1 MTFDK
6 EGSLSLGSMKNAGDI
21 QLTVGEV
28 GGMTKAG
35 FLQWIDLAGVSTGIL
50 KQPSNVEIYIYSP
63 DSACYLGRY
72 GTGTEK
78 SAGSVVEEQ
87 FRNVYVGML
96 LLIAVCAWLLPFFK
110 KLRREMGWMQRIPVE
125 GALARYF

>member
-1 MTFDK
+1 
-6 EGSLSLGSMKNAGDI
+6 MKNAVNI

-96 LLIAVCAWLLPFFK
+96 LLIAVCAWRFRSLKNCAGKWDGCSAFRWK
-110 KLRREMGWMQRIPVE
+110 AHWQRC
-125 GALARYF
+125 F

>member
-1 MTFDK
+1 MSYQIKDLDSGASFNSSAQSLSGYENAEAPFFPKMTFDK

-63 DSACYLGRY
+63 DSACPISLIFAAFFRGLMVR
-72 GTGTEK
+72 
-78 SAGSVVEEQ
+78 VV
-87 FRNVYVGML
+87 
-96 LLIAVCAWLLPFFK
+96 AK
-110 KLRREMGWMQRIPVE
+110 
-125 GALARYF
+125 

>member
-1 MTFDK
+1 
-6 EGSLSLGSMKNAGDI
+6 MKNAGDI

-78 SAGSVVEEQ
+78 SAGSVVEEK

-110 KLRREMGWMQRIPVE
+110 KLRTGSGVFDSVSGRSGRKHMLSVCVVWRDC
-125 GALARYF
+125 RSD